1 MIKKIKQKVAN
12 VIRELYTL
20 KCGIAEVKRSQI
32 AVVHLKTVNKKFNG
46 QKKNRY
52 ILIFFFFYWRIVD
65 VQCYMFCMYNIVIHN
80 FEGYISNILN
90 AYTGKMIV
98 QILSLISF
106 L

>member
-46 QKKNRY
+46 QIY
-52 ILIFFFFYWRIVD
+52 FLFY
-65 VQCYMFCMYNIVIHN
+65 F
-80 FEGYISNILN
+80 
-90 AYTGKMIV
+90 
-98 QILSLISF
+98 
-106 L
+106 

>member
-46 QKKNRY
+46 QIYFLFFLVLDTLLAKVSIFMSPPCSFYSLKLLECWEEREKMENRK
-52 ILIFFFFYWRIVD
+52 
-65 VQCYMFCMYNIVIHN
+65 
-80 FEGYISNILN
+80 EKGYFN
-90 AYTGKMIV
+90 
-98 QILSLISF
+98 
-106 L
+106 